1 MFWAFTA
8 QLITFLQTKRHTAKS
23 VREAPVIA
31 TGLKSISESA
41 EGLFCEKKRKNTEKS
56 LNGPNACF
64 ASQFSSFLCVV

>member
-23 VREAPVIA
+23 VREALVIA

-41 EGLFCEKKRKNTEKS
+41 EGLFCEKKEKTQRS
-56 LNGPNACF
+56 L
-64 ASQFSSFLCVV
+64 

>member
-41 EGLFCEKKRKNTEKS
+41 EGLFCEKKEKTQKS